1 MGSRDL
7 GSRPAVFG
15 VHGERERKQHG
26 DCERPEAG
34 RRPFALSFLTLTVSV
49 ASVDYCIRVSASSA
63 FRRCLKIR
71 VFCTSGA
78 R

>member
-1 MGSRDL
+1 MTQARGPL
-7 GSRPAVFG
+7 CLEYT
-15 VHGERERKQHG
+15 ERERKQHG

-34 RRPFALSFLTLTVSV
+34 RRPFALSFLALTESV
-49 ASVDYCIRVSASSA
+49 ASLDYCIRISASLA
-63 FRRCLKIR
+63 FRWCMKIR